1 MNEPA
6 NAIRLNKFLSEM
18 GICSRREADRLIE
31 SGMVFVD
38 GRAALTGEKV
48 CAHQKI
54 ICNGVEVG
62 AEKNKPEPVW
72 LVVNKPRGIVCT
84 TSDKDRAKNIIDF
97 IGYPQRV
104 FPVGRLDKDSEGL
117 LLLTNEGRLVNPM
130 MRSANAHEKEYQVKI
145 DRPVTKEFL
154 KVMARGVEIAELN
167 TRTRP
172 CKLWATGKDRFQII
186 LTQGLN
192 RQIRRMCEALGC
204 NVLELKRIRI
214 MNIHLGT
221 LKTGSWRK
229 MTADEYQ
236 EMLSLL
242 RIKTDR

>member
-1 MNEPA
+1 M
-6 NAIRLNKFLSEM
+6 
-18 GICSRREADRLIE
+18 
-31 SGMVFVD
+31 
-38 GRAALTGEKV
+38 
-48 CAHQKI
+48 
-54 ICNGVEVG
+54 
-62 AEKNKPEPVW
+62 
-72 LVVNKPRGIVCT
+72 
-84 TSDKDRAKNIIDF
+84 
-97 IGYPQRV
+97 
-104 FPVGRLDKDSEGL
+104 
-117 LLLTNEGRLVNPM
+117 LTNEGRLVNPM
-130 MRSANAHEKEYQVKI
+130 MRGANAHEKEYQVKI

-154 KVMARGVEIAELN
+154 KTMARGVEIAELN

-172 CKLWATGKDRFQII
+172 CKLWATGKDHFQII

-242 RIKTDR
+242 RINTNQ